1 MLASLPFPDSSEKPD
16 ERALELMK
24 LRSELECEGKTKRV
38 VILGTEHGCQQ
49 KGHANNAALGAR
61 LSLLIE
67 RFSVTLLVEE
77 WSESKGPSFV
87 STLAGDH
94 LSYENAGTPSEEQF
108 QTYRLPINHPSYLGT
123 LDDCEECPSMSEY
136 GPLDR
141 QENRERRMLQN
152 IQTAM
157 ELHQVG
163 LFLVGLGHLHSMS
176 NKLLAA
182 NFNVTAFEWLGCIL
196 PS

>member
-1 MLASLPFPDSSEKPD
+1 
-16 ERALELMK
+16 
-24 LRSELECEGKTKRV
+24 
-38 VILGTEHGCQQ
+38 
-49 KGHANNAALGAR
+49 
-61 LSLLIE
+61 
-67 RFSVTLLVEE
+67 
-77 WSESKGPSFV
+77 
-87 STLAGDH
+87 
-94 LSYENAGTPSEEQF
+94 
-108 QTYRLPINHPSYLGT
+108 
-123 LDDCEECPSMSEY
+123 MSEY